1 MTRKIPKKL
10 YNEGN
15 CKNMDMIAYVGV
27 ATASLLIS
35 AVILRAMIPKLRE
48 LKLGQHIL
56 KIGPEWHNAKEGTP
70 TMGGISFAVS
80 VSVVF
85 AAVSIILFAVPE
97 AEWKPAAETFYPA
110 ILALCYALLCGCCGA
125 VDDMT
130 KLRKKENAG
139 LSASKKYLVLLIAT
153 AAYLYGMRRLCG
165 LGTSIYIPFIEIELE
180 MGIWFWVFSAVLLT
194 GTVNAVNLTDGVDG
208 LCGSVTAVAALYF
221 LAQSLYIGN
230 APLAVL
236 SCACFGGCGGFL
248 VYNLYPA
255 RVFMG
260 DTGALFL
267 GGLIS
272 GLAFGA
278 ASPTVLFIVGF
289 VYMLEALSVILQVLF
304 YKLTGRRIFRMAP
317 FHHHLEKCGW
327 SERRIVAF
335 FTFLTAALAMLCAVM
350 W

>member
-1 MTRKIPKKL
+1 
-10 YNEGN
+10 
-15 CKNMDMIAYVGV
+15 MDMIAYVGV

-35 AVILRAMIPKLRE
+35 AVILRLMIPKLRE
-48 LKLGQHIL
+48 LKMGQHIL
-56 KIGPEWHNAKEGTP
+56 KIGPEWHSAKEGTP
-70 TMGGISFAVS
+70 TMGGISFAIS
-80 VSVVF
+80 ISAVF
-85 AAVSIILFAVPE
+85 ITVSIILFSNSEV
-97 AEWKPAAETFYPA
+97 EWLSGTEKFYPA
-110 ILALCYALLCGCCGA
+110 ILALGYALLCGACGA

-130 KLRKKENAG
+130 KLIRKENAG
-139 LSASKKYLVLLIAT
+139 LSASQKYLVLLIAT
-153 AAYLYGMRRLCG
+153 AAYLYGMRQFCG
-165 LGTSIYIPFIEIELE
+165 LGTSIYIPFVKIQFE

-221 LAQSLYIGN
+221 LAQSLYISN
-230 APLAVL
+230 VPMAVL

-255 RVFMG
+255 KVFMG

-272 GLAFGA
+272 GLAFGT
-278 ASPTVLFIVGF
+278 ASPIVLFVVGF
-289 VYMLEALSVILQVLF
+289 VYMWEALSVIVQVLF

-327 SERRIVAF
+327 TERKIVAF
-335 FTFLTAALAMLCAVM
+335 FTVLTAVLAMICAVM
-350 W
+350 GQ